1 MKRLLLIGLALLAVA
16 CAGDYK
22 SPWPDALQLLSVNA
36 VYPDGYA
43 HAVHEGAVIRIEE
56 ISSGAAYLA
65 RTDRRGLAEIEVPPG
80 IYRITCSD
88 RTGKDLFNG
97 TADKVVVTER
107 RIVDLRL
114 SHSTAGGLVIKE
126 LYTGGCSKAPQ
137 EGTYQSDQYFI
148 LHNNDFETVYLDSLC
163 FGTLSPFNSTAV
175 NHWTERDPVTGETVF
190 PDFAPVST
198 VVWQLPGNGKDFP
211 LAPGADAVVALRGAI
226 DHTIQYPLSVNLNR
240 PDLFVCY
247 NPTYFPNP
255 TYHPAPGDLV
265 KPERYAQVVIKT
277 GQSNANTVSISSPTL
292 VLFRTPMPAGEYVLE
307 PDVVRV
313 TPGSSADRVVVVPYE
328 WIVDA
333 VEVFDGRSSSNGKRV
348 APAADAGFVI
358 QSDIY
363 KGHTLRRK
371 VDEKASA
378 ENGYEVLMDTNNS
391 SNDFYESEIQSLHP

>member
-1 MKRLLLIGLALLAVA
+1 
-16 CAGDYK
+16 
-22 SPWPDALQLLSVNA
+22 
-36 VYPDGYA
+36 
-43 HAVHEGAVIRIEE
+43 
-56 ISSGAAYLA
+56 
-65 RTDRRGLAEIEVPPG
+65 
-80 IYRITCSD
+80 
-88 RTGKDLFNG
+88 
-97 TADKVVVTER
+97 
-107 RIVDLRL
+107 
-114 SHSTAGGLVIKE
+114 
-126 LYTGGCSKAPQ
+126 
-137 EGTYQSDQYFI
+137 
-148 LHNNDFETVYLDSLC
+148 
-163 FGTLSPFNSTAV
+163 
-175 NHWTERDPVTGETVF
+175 
-190 PDFAPVST
+190 
-198 VVWQLPGNGKDFP
+198 
-211 LAPGADAVVALRGAI
+211 VALRGAI
-226 DHTIQYPLSVNLNR
+226 DHTLQYPLSVNLNR
-240 PDLFVCY
+240 PDVFTCY

-255 TYHPAPGDLV
+255 TYHPAPGDQV

-378 ENGYEVLMDTNNS
+378 ENGYEVLTDTNNS